1 MSGMGAAETTRV
13 DPPMTGSERAQL
25 TGFLDFLRATVH
37 VKAAGLSDADA
48 HRSTV
53 PSPLLTV
60 AGVVSHLRW
69 VEAYWFG
76 VVLGGRP
83 DLAPQRNGVPD
94 GDFTTAHGRPLADL
108 LAEYAAE
115 CEAGRGVLAA
125 LDLDTE
131 VPFRD
136 EGPVSVR
143 WIVIHMIEETG
154 RHAGQLDIVREN
166 LDGTTGE

>member
-1 MSGMGAAETTRV
+1 MSAMTAPEIIRV
-13 DPPMTGSERAQL
+13 DPPMTGDERALL

-37 VKAAGLSDADA
+37 VKAEGLTDEDA

-53 PSPLLTV
+53 RSPLLTV

-69 VEAYWFG
+69 VESYWFG
-76 VVLGGRP
+76 VVLGRLP

-94 GDFTTAHGRPLADL
+94 GDFTSAHGRPLADL

-115 CEAGRGVLAA
+115 CAASRRVLAA

-131 VPFRD
+131 VPYRE
-136 EGPVSVR
+136 EGLVSVR
-143 WIVIHMIEETG
+143 WIVIHMVEETG

-166 LDGTTGE
+166 LDGVTGE